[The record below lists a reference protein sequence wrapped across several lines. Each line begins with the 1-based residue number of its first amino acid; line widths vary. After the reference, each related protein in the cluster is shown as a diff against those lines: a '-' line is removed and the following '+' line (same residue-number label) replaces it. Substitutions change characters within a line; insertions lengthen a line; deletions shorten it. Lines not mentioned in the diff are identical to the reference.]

1 MCAVNYRFVPV
12 EVKNGEYWGHDE
24 IDLDDVRL
32 ENTFPKFSDTGNV
45 NATFGGFKNWTD
57 GSTRLSQTGKS
68 EHFETKKG
76 RNR

>member
-1 MCAVNYRFVPV
+1 MCAVKFVPI
-12 EVKNGEYWGHDE
+12 EVKNDEYWGN
-24 IDLDDVRL
+24 DDIEL
-32 ENTFPKFSDTGNV
+32 NDGHSTKGFPKFSDTGNV
-45 NATFGGFKNWTD
+45 NATFGGFKNWAD